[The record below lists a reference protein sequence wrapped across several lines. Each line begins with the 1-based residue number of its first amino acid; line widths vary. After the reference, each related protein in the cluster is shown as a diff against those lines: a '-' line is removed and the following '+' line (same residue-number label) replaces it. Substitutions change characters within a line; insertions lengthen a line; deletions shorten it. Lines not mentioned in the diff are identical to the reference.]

1 MRISREKNPKSTVAG
16 RAKNAVRLEAYVRE
30 FSNCLRSLFSANLVN
45 IGSADTQIEDVTDKA
60 KLNIGT
66 ARVV

>member
-1 MRISREKNPKSTVAG
+1 MYARED
-16 RAKNAVRLEAYVRE
+16 
-30 FSNCLRSLFSANLVN
+30 SNCLRSLLSANLVS